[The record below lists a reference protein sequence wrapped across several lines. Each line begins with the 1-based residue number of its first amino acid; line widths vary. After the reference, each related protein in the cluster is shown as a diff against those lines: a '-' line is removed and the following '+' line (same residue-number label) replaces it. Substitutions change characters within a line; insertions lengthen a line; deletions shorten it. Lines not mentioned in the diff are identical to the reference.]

1 MAGPLDGVRVIDVT
15 SILLG
20 PYASQ
25 LLGDL
30 GADVIKIE
38 SPPKGDSTRYLG
50 PSRSAGMSG
59 PFINLNRNKRSL
71 ALDLKQPA
79 AKDALRRLTKTADV
93 FLHNM
98 RPNAIGRLG
107 FGYDEVAKLKP
118 DIVYCGA
125 YGYSQKGPY
134 KAKPAYDDLIQG
146 ASGYAALAARL
157 GDEPRFAP
165 TVIAD
170 KLVGLTASHMILAAL
185 FHRQRTG
192 EGQFVE
198 VPMFE
203 TMVSFLM
210 VEHLYAKTFEPPLG
224 PTGYARLMTPWRKP
238 YRTKDGYVCILP
250 YSDKQWAGFFEIAGR
265 PQLKDDPRFKDHS
278 TRTTH
283 VDAIYRILAEAMLEK
298 STDEWVRLAEQVEIP
313 VAKVND
319 LDDLLEDEHLKAVGL
334 FQSFDHPTEGRVKLS
349 GPPAAFSRTPAEIS
363 RQAPRFGENGAELL
377 RELGYSE
384 AEVASL
390 RDSGA
395 LVEGEPK

>member
-1 MAGPLDGVRVIDVT
+1 MAGPLHGVRVVDVT

-38 SPPKGDSTRYLG
+38 APPKGDSTRYLG

-107 FGYDEVAKLKP
+107 FGYDDVVKLKP

-134 KAKPAYDDLIQG
+134 RAKPAYDDLIQG

-170 KLVGLTASHMILAAL
+170 KLVGLTTSHMILAAL

-265 PQLKDDPRFKDHS
+265 PQLKADPRFKDHS

-298 STDEWVRLAEQVEIP
+298 STEDWVRLAESVEIP

-334 FQSFDHPTEGRVKLS
+334 FQSFEHPTEGRVKLS
-349 GPPAAFSRTPAEIS
+349 GPPAAFSKTPAGIA